1 MFSSKVKPSPSQYEC
16 LSRRDNGEGFSA
28 VLEKGL
34 STTEDDHSS
43 PLLEDSGSLPAL
55 APSQP
60 SQLLKL
66 ILCFSLALALLSTVN
81 IALLPITLS
90 KYQAHPFSD
99 SELDALPYGDTRLGL
114 DRAAEFTPP
123 PQVYHHAW
131 PDRIARVSR
140 KLKTAVWGQGVQVYI
155 TVELLTW
162 QKDSTI
168 MNFPVPSTGV
178 NACAVSW
185 WPPAEFSARA
195 RDLTTKGDVTE
206 IEVWQLIA
214 PSATDSSSMD
224 EVDYDTLSYSTLPV
238 RGELLGVLDLT
249 HTPNS
254 TTREF
259 AVPAERKIYWSNHSH
274 PVFSYTALLDP
285 SMSTQPDAATIAR
298 LSLHDPANFGI
309 QHSQTLHRLALQQ
322 HWNIAT
328 GAKVLELGCGQGDCT
343 TVLADA
349 VGERGEVVAVDPADL
364 DYGAPYTLGQA
375 QGHISQGPLGSRI
388 TWVQQP
394 PLDYLSS
401 LQPSSSSSPLVN
413 KSKAFD
419 ATVLAHSLWYFASP
433 SLILSTF
440 SAIRQHSKRLLLAE
454 WSLVATH
461 PSAQPHVLASLTQAA
476 LECRKPKDSISNV
489 RTVLGPK
496 RLTEL
501 AVAAGWQLES
511 ETRVQAVEGLLD
523 GKWEVSACL
532 DSSFEDE
539 VEEQVKDGRERA
551 VVLALRDA
559 CEASLEGIQGG
570 RKGVKTMDTWV
581 ANFV

>member
-1 MFSSKVKPSPSQYEC
+1 MFSSKAKPSSSQYEP
-16 LSRRDNGEGFSA
+16 LSVRDDGEGFGA
-28 VLEKGL
+28 VIEKRF
-34 STTEDDHSS
+34 STEDDHSA
-43 PLLEDSGSLPAL
+43 PLLEASDKMPAL

-60 SQLLKL
+60 SQLPKL
-66 ILCFSLALALLSTVN
+66 ILYFSLALALLSTVN
-81 IALLPITLS
+81 IALLPVTLS

-99 SELDALPYGDTRLGL
+99 SELDNLPYGDARLGL
-114 DRAAEFTPP
+114 DRLADFIPP
-123 PQVYHHAW
+123 PQVYHHVW

-140 KLKTAVWGQGVQVYI
+140 KLKNSVWGQGVQVYI
-155 TVELLTW
+155 TVE
-162 QKDSTI
+162 DSTI
-168 MNFPVPSTGV
+168 MSFPAPAPSPGV

-185 WPPAEFSARA
+185 RPPPEFSARA

-214 PSATDSSSMD
+214 PSATASSSMD

-259 AVPAERKIYWSNHSH
+259 ACPSGEKAR
-274 PVFSYTALLDP
+274 LDS

-298 LSLHDPANFGI
+298 LALHDPAHFGI
-309 QHSQTLHRLALQQ
+309 QHSQTLHRLALLQ

-328 GAKVLELGCGQGDCT
+328 DAKVLELGCGQGDCT

-388 TWVQQP
+388 IWVQQP

-401 LQPSSSSSPLVN
+401 LQPSASSSPP
-413 KSKAFD
+413 FD

-440 SAIRQHSKRLLLAE
+440 SAIKQHSKRLLLAE
-454 WSLVATH
+454 WSLEAMH
-461 PSAQPHVLASLTQAA
+461 PSAQPHVLAALTQAA
-476 LECRKPKDSISNV
+476 LECRKPKDSDSNV

-511 ETRVQAVEGLLD
+511 ETRVQAPEGMLD
-523 GKWEVSACL
+523 GQWEVSACL
-532 DSSFEDE
+532 DSSFEEE

-559 CEASLEGIQGG
+559 CEASLRGIEGGQ
-570 RKGVKTMDTWV
+570 KGVKTMDVWV